1 MPTGNPISRSPCA
14 RLGRVFRLLLAVLP
28 VLPLPALL
36 AAPAKQVPGRVVVTV
51 LDENGVAVPGAQLSL
66 VPAAGGEPVRAETDV
81 AGRARFPA
89 LAPGLYRMSVQK
101 TGFYPISS
109 RDVDLTSRRTLEIT
123 LPHQQ
128 EYHERVEVHY
138 TPPVIDPQ
146 QTAQTQTLSARD
158 VVKIPYS
165 TNRDYRNV
173 LPLIPGVTPGPD
185 GQIHVNGSSST
196 QIYQRL
202 DGFNVSQPVT
212 GLLDVR
218 VSPDALRSIG
228 VVGSRLPADL
238 GKSSGEALDLD
249 TGMGDDHLRFSATN
263 FIPSVQT
270 RNGLHIEA
278 FTPRATLS
286 GPISKGKAWFYEA
299 GQGEYDLNIVQEL
312 PSGADEAPSWRW
324 NNLAKTQV
332 NINASNQLTTS
343 FLVNRFRSP
352 HYGLDALD
360 PLETT
365 TNLTQTAWF
374 ASMKDQMSLP
384 GGSLLQFGFGFDQY
398 GSNDAP
404 RGSLPYVIRPEGT
417 SGNYF
422 ETTNSTARRFEAI
435 ANLSL
440 AGFDWHGRH
449 QLSFGVDLD
458 RVTYHQ
464 QLARGTILIYRED
477 GTLDRQATF
486 SGPPAYDRNNVET
499 SGYAEDGWAP
509 RSGLFVNAGLRFDW
523 DEILRH
529 PLLSPRVAA
538 SYMLT
543 SDGKTKLTAGVGL
556 AYPATNLAVVSLPL
570 QGQRTDVFY
579 GPDGVTPLGPP
590 VVTTY
595 SGDPSSLAAPRFLN
609 WSAGFERMLPHQ
621 THLGID
627 YIGKRGANGFT
638 YQNVGSGPA
647 PGLPS
652 GQFLLSDFRDDTYD
666 AFRVTVRYPFHQ
678 SDMVM
683 VSYTR
688 SRAVTTAAL
697 ASSLDSLLFSPQLPG
712 PLPWDSPNRLLSW
725 GWAPLPY
732 KFEISYTVDW
742 RSGYPFN
749 VVDQDQNLI
758 GPPGSHRFP
767 DYFNL
772 NLFLERRFRLFG
784 YEWAIRGGFDNIT
797 NHRNPGVVINNIDSP
812 RFLTFEG
819 VQGRAFTGRIRFLG
833 RK

>member
-1 MPTGNPISRSPCA
+1 M
-14 RLGRVFRLLLAVLP
+14 LAFWWMLIVAPL
-28 VLPLPALL
+28 LPLPSFAGG
-36 AAPAKQVPGRVVVTV
+36 PQAKRSPGLVVVTV
-51 LDENGVAVPGAQLSL
+51 VDENGVAVPGAQLIL
-66 VPAAGGEPVRAETDV
+66 VPASGGEPVRGETDV

-89 LAPGLYRMSVQK
+89 IAPGIYRMNVEK
-101 TGFYPISS
+101 IGFYRISGRS
-109 RDVDLTSRRTLEIT
+109 VDLTSGRPLEIT
-123 LPHQQ
+123 LPHLQ

-146 QTAQTQTLSARD
+146 QTAATQTLSSRD
-158 VVKIPYS
+158 VINIPYS

-173 LPLIPGVTPGPD
+173 LPLIPGVTPAAG

-196 QIYQRL
+196 QIYQSL

-212 GLLDVR
+212 GLLDLR
-218 VSPDALRSIG
+218 VSPDALRSIE

-238 GKSSGEALDLD
+238 GKSSGEALSLD
-249 TGMGDDHLRFSATN
+249 TGMGDDHLRFTATN
-263 FIPSVQT
+263 FIPSVQS
-270 RNGLHIEA
+270 RRGLHIEA
-278 FTPRATLS
+278 FTPRAVLS
-286 GPISKGKAWFYEA
+286 GPIRKGKAWFYDA

-324 NNLAKTQV
+324 SNLAKSQV
-332 NINASNQLTTS
+332 NISESNQLIAS

-352 HYGLDALD
+352 HNGLDALD

-365 TNLTQTAWF
+365 TNLTQSVWF
-374 ASMKDQMSLP
+374 GALKDQIALS
-384 GGSLLQFGFGFDQY
+384 GGSLLQLGLAFDQF
-398 GSNDAP
+398 GSSDQP

-422 ETTNSTARRFEAI
+422 ETGNSTARRFEAI

-449 QLSFGVDLD
+449 ELRFGVDLD
-458 RVTYHQ
+458 RVAYHQ
-464 QLARGTILIYRED
+464 RLERGAILIYRED

-486 SGPPAYDRNNVET
+486 SGPAAFDRNNVDT
-499 SGYAEDGWAP
+499 SGYAEDGWSP
-509 RSGLFVNAGLRFDW
+509 RQRLFVNAGLRFDW
-523 DEILRH
+523 DEILRR
-529 PLLSPRVAA
+529 PLLAPRLAA
-538 SYMLT
+538 SYILT
-543 SDGKTKLTAGVGL
+543 TDGKTKFTAGVGL
-556 AYPATNLAVVSLPL
+556 AYPSTNLAQLSLPL
-570 QGQRTDVFY
+570 AGQRTDVFY

-590 VVTTY
+590 VVTSFTA
-595 SGDPSSLAAPRFLN
+595 DPSSLDAPRFLN
-609 WSAGFERMLPHQ
+609 WSAGFERMLPGQ

-627 YIGKRGANGFT
+627 YIGKRGANGFA

-652 GQFLLSDFRDDTYD
+652 GQFVLSDFRDDSYD
-666 AFRVTVRYPFHQ
+666 AFRVTVRHPFHQ

-688 SRAVTTAAL
+688 SRARTTAAL
-697 ASSLDSLLFSPQLPG
+697 APALDSLLFSPQLPG

-732 KFEISYTVDW
+732 KFQISYVVDW
-742 RSGYPFN
+742 YSGYPFN
-749 VVDQDQNLI
+749 IVDQNQNLI
-758 GPPGSHRFP
+758 GLPGSHRFP
-767 DYFNL
+767 DFFSL

-797 NHRNPGVVINNIDSP
+797 NHQNPGVVINNIDSP